1 MNMVKLNN
9 NVDIPELGLG
19 VYKINEE
26 DVERVVNT
34 AIEAGYRAIDT
45 AWFYKNEKALGHA
58 LNKIDIDREEL
69 FITTK
74 LWNDFQGYDETIKA
88 FNDSLESLQLKYID
102 MYLIHWPCPED
113 NLFVETYQALEKL
126 YKEGKIKAI
135 GVCNF
140 KEHHLEKLLAETEV
154 VPAVNQ
160 VEFHPKFN
168 QKELQTYCESKGIKV
183 MAWSPLMRGG
193 EWLDNPVLKNIAE
206 KYNKTVA
213 QVIIK
218 WHIQQDRLVIP
229 KSQND
234 NRIRENFDVFNF
246 ELSDEDIIEIDNLH
260 TNERQF
266 RDPDDVKIGDMK

>member
-1 MNMVKLNN
+1 MVKLNN

-19 VYKINEE
+19 VYKISEE

-45 AWFYKNEKALGHA
+45 AWFYKNEKALGHS
-58 LNKIDIDREEL
+58 LNKMDIDREEL

-88 FNDSLESLQLKYID
+88 FNDSLDSLQLKYID

-113 NLFVETYQALEKL
+113 NLFIETYQALEKL

-168 QKELQTYCESKGIKV
+168 QKELQTYCKSKGIKV

-246 ELSDEDIIEIDNLH
+246 KLSDEDITDIDSLH

>member
-1 MNMVKLNN
+1 MVKLNN

-19 VYKINEE
+19 VYKISED

-58 LNKIDIDREEL
+58 LNKIDIAREEL

-246 ELSDEDIIEIDNLH
+246 ELSDEDITEIDNLH

>member
-1 MNMVKLNN
+1 MVKLNN
-9 NVDIPELGLG
+9 DVEIPELGLG
-19 VYKINEE
+19 VYKIEDA
-26 DVERVVNT
+26 DVERVVKT

-45 AWFYKNEKALGHA
+45 AWFYKNEKALGKA
-58 LNKIDIDREEL
+58 LKSIDIDREEL

-74 LWNDFQGYDETIKA
+74 LWNDFQGYDQTLKA
-88 FNDSLESLQLKYID
+88 FEESLNNLELTYID

-113 NLFVETYQALEKL
+113 ELFIETYKALEKL
-126 YKEGKIKAI
+126 YKDGKIKAI

-140 KEHHLEKLLAETEV
+140 KEHHLETLIKHTDI

-160 VEFHPKFN
+160 IEFHPLFN
-168 QKELQTYCESKGIKV
+168 QKELQQYCESKGIKV

-193 EWLDNPVLKNIAE
+193 DWLNNEVLVGIAD

-218 WHIQQDRLVIP
+218 WHLQQGRLVIP

-234 NRIRENFDVFNF
+234 NRIKENFDVFDF
-246 ELSDEDIIEIDNLH
+246 ELSDEDIKLIDGLNA
-260 TNERQF
+260 NERQF